1 MPKFKNVKNTGK
13 DMRKGVGG
21 SQRSLYSQGSTK
33 RLWDVNNTGIK
44 ILTSRKLW
52 VDFVNDLETFFLSV
66 EADLTNLLL

>member
-44 ILTSRKLW
+44 ILTSRKL
-52 VDFVNDLETFFLSV
+52 
-66 EADLTNLLL
+66 